1 MKKILLLGATG
12 FIGSNIARELDRQQR
27 PWVGIARHPKDEA
40 NPVFTLDDE
49 VEILSVLEESP
60 VVINAL
66 GGLKPR
72 DFEQDL
78 NRAMEEFWSS
88 LQRVLGLLR
97 KAPPAALLQISSAG
111 TVYGEAQG
119 RPNVESDPASPHSWY
134 GRMKVVEEALFQ
146 QFAHDKEVIY
156 TCARVTNP
164 FGNEDHPTHG
174 LVDVLID
181 HVLSKKLFCARFHP
195 SACRDYIYAPEMG
208 RALVAMADKR
218 LPGIYNIGSGESV
231 NLRELVQMA
240 QNLVSEAKI
249 VIAEPSKE
257 DVVISSVSVRRF
269 REEIGFTIGGPT
281 AQEYLYDKLSQ
292 VTA

>member
-1 MKKILLLGATG
+1 MKKVLLLGATG

-27 PWVGIARHPKDEA
+27 PWVGVARHRQDGK
-40 NPVFTLDDE
+40 NPVFTLE
-49 VEILSVLEESP
+49 NEPEIVSVLEESP

-88 LQRVLGLLR
+88 LQRVLGILR
-97 KAPPAALLQISSAG
+97 KGPPVAILQISSAG
-111 TVYGEAQG
+111 TVYGDAPG
-119 RPNVESDPASPHSWY
+119 RPNVEIDPASPNSWY

-146 QFAHDKEVIY
+146 QFCRDKGAVY

-181 HVLSKKLFCARFHP
+181 HMSRKEPFFARFHP
-195 SACRDYIYAPEMG
+195 AACRDYIYAPEMA
-208 RALVAMADKR
+208 RALVEMADKR
-218 LPGIYNIGSGESV
+218 IPGVFNVGSGESV
-231 NLRELVQMA
+231 NLRELVRMA
-240 QNLVSEAKI
+240 QDMVSDANI
-249 VIAEPSKE
+249 VIGEPSKE
-257 DVVISSVSVRRF
+257 DVVISCVSVKKF
-269 REEIGFTIGGPT
+269 SEQFGYKIGGPS
-281 AQEYLYDKLSQ
+281 AKKYLREKLSQ
-292 VTA
+292 VIA